1 MPESSNAQRKGCVL
15 LLAQCIS
22 RLPSLQKKVLAMYYF
37 ENMPLAD
44 IGTSL
49 GLSKIKTCQIL
60 IETSAQLFLAY
71 RRTSYLQHRQTS
83 PDPQA
88 ESAPGWNV
96 EESHLGEQPKRFA
109 TNHIH

>member
-1 MPESSNAQRKGCVL
+1 MALNQTTRRAKHVNEKPALRDL
-15 LLAQCIS
+15 ALLAQYIS

-71 RRTSYLQHRQTS
+71 RRTS
-83 PDPQA
+83 
-88 ESAPGWNV
+88 
-96 EESHLGEQPKRFA
+96 
-109 TNHIH
+109 